1 MTSTARLA
9 RVGTFRRLLP
19 QDPRETS
26 EHTTYLADTR
36 DLVLREAE
44 TRQLAVTAAPAD
56 GTRRA
61 ILRAVAGR
69 AGRAGRVSAL
79 HRAARRRVTG
89 QGRGRALGAVIAGS
103 GAQDFRATAATAGR
117 RRTHRAPAVTSG
129 APVGHHGCGVIS
141 GVHHDHPPHR
151 RTAALHRG
159 DASVLPAS
167 RVRRR
172 PRDPDPTATL
182 LVGG

>member
-1 MTSTARLA
+1 
-9 RVGTFRRLLP
+9 
-19 QDPRETS
+19 
-26 EHTTYLADTR
+26 
-36 DLVLREAE
+36 
-44 TRQLAVTAAPAD
+44 LAVPAAAPAD

-79 HRAARRRVTG
+79 DRAARRRVTG

-117 RRTHRAPAVTSG
+117 RTHRAPVPSG
-129 APVGHHGCGVIS
+129 APVRHHGCGVIS
-141 GVHHDHPPHR
+141 GVHHDPPPHR

-167 RVRRR
+167 RVRPDGPRR
-172 PRDPDPTATL
+172 RRSRDLDPTATL